1 MRREER
7 FLLRG
12 GESGHRPAEETALPA
27 VGGGLSKDSW
37 IREGL
42 QSEGEGARLKGEQN
56 QPTGGE
62 QGPPSGGESGHLR
75 KGTERTKSA
84 TEKGKRRV

>member
-1 MRREER
+1 MRKKER
-7 FLLRG
+7 VLPRG
-12 GESGHRPAEETALPA
+12 GESGRRPAEGTARPA

-37 IREGL
+37 IREDL
-42 QSEGEGARLKGEQN
+42 LNEEEGAHPKGEQN
-56 QPTGGE
+56 RPTGGE

-84 TEKGKRRV
+84 TEKGKR